1 MRTTIKD
8 IAKYTGFS
16 ITTISLVLNGKAHKI
31 PKATEEAILQAAK
44 ELNYRPNQLAVGL
57 VKKQTKTLGLILSD
71 IRNNFFANMA
81 KSIEDECRRNGW
93 NLILCNTN
101 DLHEREMKYL
111 QMLADKGV
119 DGVLICMARE
129 NDSEKVEEMVAL
141 MDSLNI
147 PFVLVDRFY
156 PEVKGCSVIV
166 DHDEGG
172 YLAAR
177 HLLELGHTRIG
188 CVGGP
193 KDLADSNRR
202 TQGYIRAL
210 MEKGVEFDPSLI
222 FYGDYDLSSGVRG
235 AEYLLKKDVT
245 AIFAYNDMSAY
256 GVFHYLKQQGISVPE
271 DISLI
276 GYDDIL
282 FSEILSVPLTSIHQ
296 PVEEMGT
303 EAVQQM
309 IRIIRQK
316 QKQDTKK
323 NIMFQPYLVVR
334 QSTAAPAGV
343 MHI

>member
-111 QMLADKGV
+111 Q
-119 DGVLICMARE
+119 
-129 NDSEKVEEMVAL
+129 
-141 MDSLNI
+141 
-147 PFVLVDRFY
+147 
-156 PEVKGCSVIV
+156 
-166 DHDEGG
+166 
-172 YLAAR
+172 
-177 HLLELGHTRIG
+177 
-188 CVGGP
+188 
-193 KDLADSNRR
+193 
-202 TQGYIRAL
+202 
-210 MEKGVEFDPSLI
+210 
-222 FYGDYDLSSGVRG
+222 
-235 AEYLLKKDVT
+235 
-245 AIFAYNDMSAY
+245 
-256 GVFHYLKQQGISVPE
+256 
-271 DISLI
+271 
-276 GYDDIL
+276 
-282 FSEILSVPLTSIHQ
+282 ILSVPLTSIHQ

>member
-1 MRTTIKD
+1 M
-8 IAKYTGFS
+8 
-16 ITTISLVLNGKAHKI
+16 
-31 PKATEEAILQAAK
+31 
-44 ELNYRPNQLAVGL
+44 
-57 VKKQTKTLGLILSD
+57 
-71 IRNNFFANMA
+71 
-81 KSIEDECRRNGW
+81 
-93 NLILCNTN
+93 
-101 DLHEREMKYL
+101 
-111 QMLADKGV
+111 
-119 DGVLICMARE
+119 
-129 NDSEKVEEMVAL
+129 AL

-276 GYDDIL
+276 GYDDIF

-343 MHI
+343 MHQ

>member
-71 IRNNFFANMA
+71 IRNSFFANMA

-147 PFVLVDRFY
+147 PFVLVDRF
-156 PEVKGCSVIV
+156 
-166 DHDEGG
+166 
-172 YLAAR
+172 
-177 HLLELGHTRIG
+177 
-188 CVGGP
+188 
-193 KDLADSNRR
+193 
-202 TQGYIRAL
+202 
-210 MEKGVEFDPSLI
+210 
-222 FYGDYDLSSGVRG
+222 LS
-235 AEYLLKKDVT
+235 
-245 AIFAYNDMSAY
+245 
-256 GVFHYLKQQGISVPE
+256 
-271 DISLI
+271 
-276 GYDDIL
+276 
-282 FSEILSVPLTSIHQ
+282 
-296 PVEEMGT
+296 
-303 EAVQQM
+303 
-309 IRIIRQK
+309 
-316 QKQDTKK
+316 
-323 NIMFQPYLVVR
+323 
-334 QSTAAPAGV
+334 
-343 MHI
+343 

>member
-71 IRNNFFANMA
+71 IRNSFFANMA

-141 MDSLNI
+141 MGVNVALLTIYDMCKAM
-147 PFVLVDRFY
+147 DRAMEIFD
-156 PEVKGCSVIV
+156 V
-166 DHDEGG
+166 
-172 YLAAR
+172 
-177 HLLELGHTRIG
+177 HLE
-188 CVGGP
+188 
-193 KDLADSNRR
+193 
-202 TQGYIRAL
+202 
-210 MEKGVEFDPSLI
+210 
-222 FYGDYDLSSGVRG
+222 
-235 AEYLLKKDVT
+235 KKDGGK
-245 AIFAYNDMSAY
+245 S
-256 GVFHYLKQQGISVPE
+256 G
-271 DISLI
+271 
-276 GYDDIL
+276 L
-282 FSEILSVPLTSIHQ
+282 FE
-296 PVEEMGT
+296 
-303 EAVQQM
+303 
-309 IRIIRQK
+309 RIKEREQC
-316 QKQDTKK
+316 
-323 NIMFQPYLVVR
+323 
-334 QSTAAPAGV
+334 
-343 MHI
+343 